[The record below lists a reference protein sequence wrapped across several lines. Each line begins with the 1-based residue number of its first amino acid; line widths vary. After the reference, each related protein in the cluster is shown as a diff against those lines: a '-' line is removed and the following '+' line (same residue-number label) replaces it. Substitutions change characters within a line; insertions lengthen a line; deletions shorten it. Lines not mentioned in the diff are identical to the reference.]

1 MGSNVDPLLH
11 RTGKVQGNDVLCVRV
26 LLELVGVVRATLRD
40 PLDAIAQRF
49 ELFVRLPGDP
59 RLSSFGQNAV
69 AVGGEIGLVEQVARE
84 EAGVGLVLSGQA
96 DAACDDLAQ

>member
-1 MGSNVDPLLH
+1 MGSNVDTLLH
-11 RTGKVQGNDVLCVRV
+11 RTGQVEGDDVLCVGI

-59 RLSSFGQNAV
+59 RLSPFGQNAV

-84 EAGVGLVLSGQA
+84 EARVGLVLSGQA